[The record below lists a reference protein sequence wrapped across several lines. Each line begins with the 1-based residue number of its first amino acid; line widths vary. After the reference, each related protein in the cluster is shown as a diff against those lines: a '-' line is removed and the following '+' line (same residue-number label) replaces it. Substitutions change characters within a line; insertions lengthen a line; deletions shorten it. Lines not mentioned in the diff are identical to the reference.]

1 MPFSPFSFFAPR
13 EENPR
18 NIPILPD
25 PNPPLGT
32 GDYGVRGAGADIIE
46 ELFRRRAAD
55 EREKP
60 LDLGYDIVSKVI
72 DYFPRGG
79 DTERD
84 KAVAPT
90 DAAKTPKEETAE
102 KEEKRPTAPS
112 TSILAISPD
121 EKRPPVEI
129 IQPRTGGAINPS
141 ELQMLVDKEA
151 AMEGRTGSDLLRGK
165 AEELRRE
172 RAPGPKRFYHDPDRQ
187 YEQPPPEKFW
197 HDPNRQG
204 VARPLDLTQTGAV
217 ETPEER
223 ARREALESLGVYP
236 QVGDFPDQDWQRQ
249 MQDARDR
256 SGQTA
261 SEEYYRYL
269 RDQRLRDIEGQQR
282 FPTDLLTGEN
292 LLTGKEILSVM
303 PPDPRVGAG
312 PPNIRG
318 VRPRDKWLTSV
329 ATDPETGES
338 TTFQHSEL
346 SITLNDPRLT
356 GDPTGKTFT
365 NVPSIYDGRQ
375 YQMLDPETDQMI
387 PAIENIISEIRP
399 TIKINPN
406 TGERYWYDKDSNTI
420 RKLEL
425 YNSAEEAEAA
435 AKKRSE
441 DIDEYNQWQ
450 VHYRR

>member
-18 NIPILPD
+18 DIPILPD

-32 GDYGVRGAGADIIE
+32 GDYGVRGAGANIIE

-60 LDLGYDIVSKVI
+60 LNLGYDIVSKVI

-90 DAAKTPKEETAE
+90 GAAETPEEETAE
-102 KEEKRPTAPS
+102 KAEKRQPTAPS
-112 TSILAISPD
+112 TPILAISPD
-121 EKRPPVEI
+121 EKRPPVEL
-129 IQPRTGGAINPS
+129 IQPQSGGAINPS

-151 AMEGRTGSDLLRGK
+151 ASEGRTRSDLLREK
-165 AEELRRE
+165 AKDLRRE
-172 RAPGPKRFYHDPDRQ
+172 RAPGPRKFYHDPNLK
-187 YEQPPPEKFW
+187 YEQPPPEKTPYY
-197 HDPNRQG
+197 PNLRG
-204 VARPLDLTQTGAV
+204 LARPLDLTQTGAV

-236 QVGDFPDQDWQRQ
+236 QVRDFPDQDWQRQ

-303 PPDPRVGAG
+303 PSDPRTGAG

-318 VRPRDKWLTSV
+318 VRPRDKWLTSESI
-329 ATDPETGES
+329 DPETGKS
-338 TTFQHSEL
+338 MIFQHSEL
-346 SITLNDPRLT
+346 NISLNDPRLT
-356 GDPTGKTFT
+356 GDPTGRTFT
-365 NVPSIYDGRQ
+365 YVPSIYDGRQ
-375 YQMLDPETDQMI
+375 YEAT
-387 PAIENIISEIRP
+387 ENIISEIRP
-399 TIKINPN
+399 TIKINPD

-425 YNSAEEAEAA
+425 YQSAEEAEAA
-435 AKKRSE
+435 MKKRSE

-450 VHYRR
+450 TYYRR